1 MISLKKQIDDLDERE
16 RLFEE
21 LKLSYLS
28 ALEGIEESL
37 VPVSDVLVEQHR
49 EQLKNLRQMLDQN
62 LDGEVLPE
70 VRSRLAEEMRTYSKK
85 SGEILDHRD
94 REIKH
99 ILHCLSEAAS
109 TLATQSQSNSG
120 RLNEFTRTLESLSQ
134 VNDLPEIRR
143 RLTREVTELKH
154 VVSEMH
160 ETSGQTVESLR
171 AEVKSF
177 RAKLAATEQIAH
189 TDALTNVSNRRAGE
203 EVIRAMIDSRKP
215 FCILVFDMDRFKG
228 INDRWGHQ
236 AGDAVLVEFSRRLNR
251 AVRSGDTV
259 FRWGGDEFVAVL
271 PSCKLTQAS
280 DRASQINASC
290 KGQYTFTAGGE
301 RVSLFVQASLGM
313 AEYVAGDSLETLFQR
328 ADEQLYRA
336 KGRRT
341 TA

>member
-1 MISLKKQIDDLDERE
+1 MISLKKQIDHLDERE
-16 RLFEE
+16 RVFEE

-37 VPVSDVLVEQHR
+37 VPVSEALVEQHR
-49 EQLKNLRQMLDQN
+49 EQLKQLRSMLGEN

-70 VRSRLAEEMRTYSKK
+70 VRSRLSDEMRAYSKQ
-85 SGEILDHRD
+85 SGEILGR
-94 REIKH
+94 REQEIKH

-109 TLATQSQSNSG
+109 ALAAQSQTNSG
-120 RLNEFTRTLESLSQ
+120 RLMEFTRSLESLAE

-154 VVSEMH
+154 VVTDMH
-160 ETSGQTVESLR
+160 ESSGQTVEALR

-177 RAKLAATEQIAH
+177 RAKLAVTQQIAH

-203 EVIRAMIDSRKP
+203 EALRELIEQRAV

-236 AGDAVLVEFSRRLNR
+236 AGDAVLVEFSRRLAA
-251 AVRSGDTV
+251 AVRTGDSV
-259 FRWGGDEFVAVL
+259 FRWGGDEFVAIL
-271 PSCKLTQAS
+271 PNCKLTQATE
-280 DRASQINASC
+280 RASQINSAC
-290 KGQYTFTAGGE
+290 KGQYTFTANGE
-301 RVSLFVQASLGM
+301 KVSLFVQASLGM
-313 AEYVAGDSLETLFQR
+313 AQYMPGDSVDTLFQR

-341 TA
+341 TP